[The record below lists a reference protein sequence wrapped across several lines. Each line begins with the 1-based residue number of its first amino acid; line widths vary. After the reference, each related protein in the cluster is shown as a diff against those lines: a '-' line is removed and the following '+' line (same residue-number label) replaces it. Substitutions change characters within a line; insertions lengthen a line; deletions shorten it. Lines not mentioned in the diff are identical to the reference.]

1 MYEPE
6 QVDDYSVALGKL
18 FRWLQQAL
26 ELREEDVVL
35 RREQIQKLKEE
46 RQAAIDA
53 AHERE
58 KIRENDVGLARA
70 VMFTSV

>member
-1 MYEPE
+1 
-6 QVDDYSVALGKL
+6 
-18 FRWLQQAL
+18 
-26 ELREEDVVL
+26 LREEDVVL